1 MALIGKS
8 SPKLTGKA
16 PISSDLTGN
25 STMAREQFAF
35 FHSLRVR
42 WAEVDMQ
49 GIVFNGHYLTYFD
62 VAFTEYWRATGLPGV
77 LEQAEAGKEMF
88 ARKATIEYQGPARFD
103 DVLDI
108 GVRCAALGRTSMRFV
123 LEIHHGTEHLI
134 SGELV
139 YVYADTA
146 IRKGVPVP
154 DAWREKI
161 SLLEKYPPEAQ

>member
-1 MALIGKS
+1 MSGS
-8 SPKLTGKA
+8 SITPF
-16 PISSDLTGN
+16 I
-25 STMAREQFAF
+25 MARQDFSF

-77 LEQAEAGKEMF
+77 LQQAQEGKEMF
-88 ARKATIEYQGPARFD
+88 ARKATIEYQAPARFD

-108 GVRCAALGRTSMRFV
+108 GVRCAGFGRTSVRFV
-123 LEIHHGTEHLI
+123 VEIHHGGEHLI

-139 YVYADTA
+139 YVYADTS
-146 IRKGVPVP
+146 IRKGVPWP
-154 DAWREKI
+154 DAWRETI
-161 SLLEKYPPEAQ
+161 SRFEKLPPETV